1 MLCESVKG
9 RLTRRGIVSVSQ
21 VPLLGGGIPLRC
33 GAIGRMALYLGILR
47 MEVDMVRVI
56 EHKRIGVLT
65 GGGDCPGLNA
75 VIRAVVKTAYNDYG
89 WEVLGIED
97 GFEGL
102 IQPGKVRPLTP
113 ADVRGILP
121 RGGTILGTTNRANPF
136 HYEVEVNGEIKVFD
150 VSDDVVRHAQVLG
163 LDALIVIGGDGSL
176 RIAYELMRKGLPVVG
191 VPKTIDND
199 LSATIITFG
208 FDTAINTA
216 MEALDRLHTTA
227 ESHHR
232 TIILEV
238 MGREAGWIALE
249 AGIAGDADV
258 ILIPEIPYDIEAVV
272 EKIVWRN
279 RQGAKFSLVVVAE
292 GAYPLGGEPIYQGV
306 REIGGVKRL
315 GGIGES
321 VAQEIRERHASEVR
335 VTVLGHLQ
343 RGGSPSAF
351 DRILA
356 TRFGTAAV
364 RLIADGRLGEMVA
377 LQGEGITAVPIAEAV
392 EKQKL
397 VSLQSDI
404 VRTAFDL
411 GICLGRKREE
421 IEAEFGLR
429 KDSSTEEV

>member
-1 MLCESVKG
+1 MSE
-9 RLTRRGIVSVSQ
+9 
-21 VPLLGGGIPLRC
+21 
-33 GAIGRMALYLGILR
+33 M
-47 MEVDMVRVI
+47 I
-56 EHKRIGVLT
+56 ENKRIGVLT

-136 HYEVEVNGEIKVFD
+136 HYEVEVGGEIKVFD

-163 LDALIVIGGDGSL
+163 LDALVVIGGDGSL

-199 LSATIITFG
+199 LSATVITFG

-272 EKIVWRN
+272 EKIVQRN
-279 RQGAKFSLVVVAE
+279 RQGAKFSLVVAAE
-292 GAYPLGGEPIYQGV
+292 GAYPLGGKPVYQGV

-315 GGIGES
+315 GGIGEI

-364 RLIADGRLGEMVA
+364 RLIAADRLGEMVA
-377 LQGEGITAVPIAEAV
+377 LQGEGITSVPIAEAV
-392 EKQKL
+392 AKQKL
-397 VSLQSDI
+397 VSLESDI

-411 GICLGRKREE
+411 GICLGRKRAE

-429 KDSSTEEV
+429 KENPVKEV